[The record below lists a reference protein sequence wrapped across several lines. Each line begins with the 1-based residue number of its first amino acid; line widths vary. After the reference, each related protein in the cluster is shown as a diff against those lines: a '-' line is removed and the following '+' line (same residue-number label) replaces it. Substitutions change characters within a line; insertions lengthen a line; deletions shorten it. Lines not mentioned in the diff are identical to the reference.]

1 MVEINFNQT
10 AGAEIQCRNDI
21 AVEVEVQ
28 IAVPFAFAASRREL
42 GSMKEAILT
51 AAYQTLAAYI
61 VGTIIFQVGSLI
73 F

>member
-1 MVEINFNQT
+1 MEIYLDNCATTRVCPQAAEACLKAMT
-10 AGAEIQCRNDI
+10 ADYGNPSSLHRKGMEA
-21 AVEVEVQ
+21 
-28 IAVPFAFAASRREL
+28 
-42 GSMKEAILT
+42 EAILT